1 MTRYMQVNFL
11 QKMSI
16 KAHNDNDDFLQEEGA
31 PPPPPET
38 MAAEHKKN
46 SKSGG
51 VLGLMDMLIKE
62 IEVSI
67 QEAEHDEKTA
77 QSEYENM
84 MADAKATREADVK
97 SLTDEES
104 DVAEAEQKLQETK
117 EQRTLR
123 GQELEAA
130 NEELQT
136 LKQSYDW
143 LIENYDARKIACAQE
158 REALVNAKA
167 VLSGADYE

>member
-1 MTRYMQVNFL
+1 MIAGTTMTVNMQMNFL

-16 KAHNDNDDFLQEEGA
+16 RSHNDVDFLQEEGA

-38 MAAEHKKN
+38 MDAEHQKN

-84 MADAKATREADVK
+84 MADAKATREADAK
-97 SLTDEES
+97 SLTDKES
-104 DVAEAEQKLQETK
+104 D
-117 EQRTLR
+117 
-123 GQELEAA
+123 
-130 NEELQT
+130 
-136 LKQSYDW
+136 
-143 LIENYDARKIACAQE
+143 
-158 REALVNAKA
+158 KA
-167 VLSGADYE
+167 